1 MDNRLKLTSDANPNY
16 LATICRIGEVFPIEG
31 ADRLVKTVVNGY
43 DIIISKDYHEGD
55 IVVYFPIESVISAK
69 YLSANN
75 LYEIGEFEMNA
86 NADEVKTLILE
97 AEALPEGDDNSRKEI
112 LAQAKEKCGF
122 FNKYGRVRILKLRGQ
137 YSQGFIAGVDSMEL
151 YNPNLSDVDWDS
163 MVGEQFNY
171 VEDDEFIKKYIPMV
185 KPRSNNPHG
194 AKQSRWKMRMKKLRR
209 FDRIIPE
216 QFEFHYDTKMLQEH
230 IRELSPD
237 DIVSIT
243 VKVHGCV
250 ERNTV
255 ISTMEYGQRTI
266 GWIVDNKVDCHI
278 RSFDVDTHRY
288 QWSPIMQFHKIED
301 DGDWYRI
308 ELENGKEITITG
320 NNPVWLPD
328 EKVYQAVEDLVG
340 NERLFIE
347 NSGACKIKS
356 ITKLDVKYDRYDVT
370 VPLNN
375 NFFANGILIH
385 NTSAIFAN
393 ILCNRR
399 LSTWEKIK
407 RFFGFKVDEKE
418 YGNVY
423 SSRSVIKNQYINPNA
438 QSFYGSDIWGCVNR
452 DISKYI
458 PEGMAVY
465 GEIVGYIE
473 GTKQFIQ
480 KGHDYGCKEGT
491 WKFMPYRITIT
502 DENGNKTEW
511 DVDKVNDWTQNL
523 INTVPELADKLMLM
537 NVLYFGRLG
546 DLYPDLDETSHW
558 HENLLERL
566 KNDRKN
572 FLMEENEPMCK
583 LKAPREG
590 IVIRKVGDSLARAWK
605 LKTKAHF
612 SKECKEHD
620 EGNVDLEEIS

>member
-1 MDNRLKLTSDANPNY
+1 MDNRLRLTSDANPNY

-43 DIIISKDYHEGD
+43 DIVISKDYVPGD
-55 IVVYFPIESVISAK
+55 IVVYFPVESVISSK

-75 LYEIGEFEMNA
+75 LYEMGEFERNA
-86 NADEVKTLILE
+86 NADEVKAILTQ
-97 AEALPEGDDNSRKEI
+97 AESLPDDDTEGKRAL
-112 LAQAKEKCGF
+112 LAQAKAKCGF
-122 FNKYGRVRILKLRGQ
+122 FNKHGRVRILKLRGQ
-137 YSQGFIAGVDSMEL
+137 YSQGFIAKVDTMLL
-151 YNPNLSDVDWDS
+151 YDPSLSDVDWDS
-163 MVGEQFNY
+163 MVGVQFNY
-171 VEDDEFIKKYIPMV
+171 VDDDEFSKKYIPTI
-185 KPRSNNPHG
+185 KNHAEQHG
-194 AKQSRWKMRMKKLRR
+194 KGQSLWKNRMKKLRR
-209 FDRIIPE
+209 FDRIIPG
-216 QFEFHYDTKMLQEH
+216 QFEYHYDTKMLQEH

-250 ERNTV
+250 EANTV
-255 ISTMEYGQRTI
+255 VDTREYGQRTI
-266 GWIVDNKVDCHI
+266 GWIVDNKIDCHVL
-278 RSFDVDTHRY
+278 SFDIDNHRY
-288 QWSPIMQFHKIED
+288 QWAPVMQFHCIPN
-301 DGDWYRI
+301 DGDWFRI
-308 ELENGKEITITG
+308 ELENGKEIKITG

-328 EKVYQAVEDLVG
+328 EKVYRAVEDLVG
-340 NERLFIE
+340 NENIFNKHR
-347 NSGACKIKS
+347 GKCRIKS
-356 ITKLDVKYDRYDVT
+356 VTRLDEKYDRYDLT

-375 NFFANGILIH
+375 NFFTNGILIH

-393 ILCNRR
+393 ILCNRK
-399 LSTWEKIK
+399 LSTWEKVK
-407 RFFGFKVDEKE
+407 KFFGFKVKERE

-480 KGHDYGCKEGT
+480 KGYDYGCKEGT

-502 DENGNKTEW
+502 DDDGNKTEW
-511 DVDKVNDWTQNL
+511 DVDRVNEWTLNL
-523 INTVPELADKLMLM
+523 METAPEISEKLMPM
-537 NVLYFGRLG
+537 NILYYGRLG
-546 DLYPDLDETSHW
+546 DLYPDLDETTHW
-558 HENLLERL
+558 HESLLERL

-572 FLMEENEPMCK
+572 FLMEENEPMCR

-605 LKTKAHF
+605 LKTNAHF
-612 SKECKEHD
+612 NKECKEHD
-620 EGNVDLEEIS
+620 AGNADIEEIS